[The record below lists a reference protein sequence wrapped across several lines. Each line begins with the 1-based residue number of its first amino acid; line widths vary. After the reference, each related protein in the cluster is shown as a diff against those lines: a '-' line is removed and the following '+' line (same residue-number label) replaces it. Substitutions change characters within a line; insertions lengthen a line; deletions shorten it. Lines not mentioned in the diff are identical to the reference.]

1 MSRLHTYLY
10 GTLQVAHLGDNNCK
24 GEFDYAKTRKGS
36 KMLLPVVM
44 ESALL
49 SQRLWKGHVGLA
61 LNQRMFANC
70 SVEGREDI
78 DGIMRE
84 LAAMGVQPT
93 HESMA

>member
-1 MSRLHTYLY
+1 
-10 GTLQVAHLGDNNCK
+10 
-24 GEFDYAKTRKGS
+24 
-36 KMLLPVVM
+36 MLLPVVM
-44 ESALL
+44 ERALCN
-49 SQRLWKGHVGLA
+49 QQLWVGPVGLA
-61 LNQRMFANC
+61 LNERMYTNC